1 MCVPD
6 PEPNSAVGEI
16 SELLRRLEPAT
27 ALGKSAIPDSLG
39 KPNTSPIWV
48 AMFHFRSVV
57 LIALTLAVVPRTA
70 LSQSI
75 GTDRPDFVESSSTV
89 GKGSVQFEGSVA
101 FDQTEE
107 LGNWTTPFLFRVGIA
122 DAWEFRL
129 ESDWFIRSTLKEGRG
144 SAGLTANGVSDLAV
158 GVKWAFFAQETGSA
172 PAMAVLVHTDLPTG
186 SEDFR
191 GSGTRPSLRFV
202 AEWALEGDW
211 GIGVMPGILY
221 DSDDGRRFMSG
232 IFGAVVGKGVTD
244 SLGAFVEIAFEQI
257 TEDQHGGNVAVVNF
271 GGTFVLNPRWQLD
284 AAAAVGVTDQAPD
297 VGFTLGLSG
306 LFPR

>member
-6 PEPNSAVGEI
+6 PEPNSGVGGI

-27 ALGKSAIPDSLG
+27 VLGKSAIPDSLG
-39 KPNTSPIWV
+39 KPNTPPIWV

-202 AEWALEGDW
+202 AEWGLEGDW

-232 IFGAVVGKGVTD
+232 IFGAVVGKGLTD

>member
-6 PEPNSAVGEI
+6 PEPNSGVGGI

-27 ALGKSAIPDSLG
+27 VLGKSAIPDSLG
-39 KPNTSPIWV
+39 KPNTPPIWV
-48 AMFHFRSVV
+48 TMFHFRSVV

-129 ESDWFIRSTLKEGRG
+129 ESDWFIRSTLKEFPG

>member
-16 SELLRRLEPAT
+16 SELLLRLEPAT
-27 ALGKSAIPDSLG
+27 VLGKSAIPDSLG
-39 KPNTSPIWV
+39 KPNVSPIWV
-48 AMFHFRSVV
+48 AMIHFPSVV

-232 IFGAVVGKGVTD
+232 IFGAVVGKGLTD

-271 GGTFVLNPRWQLD
+271 GGTFLLNPRWQLD
-284 AAAAVGVTDQAPD
+284 AAAAVGVTNQAPD